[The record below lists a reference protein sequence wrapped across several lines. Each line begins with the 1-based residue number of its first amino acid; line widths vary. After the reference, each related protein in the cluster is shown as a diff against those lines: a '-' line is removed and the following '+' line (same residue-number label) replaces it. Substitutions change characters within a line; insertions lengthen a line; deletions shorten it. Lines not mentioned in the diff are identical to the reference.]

1 MNQAMADF
9 RKRKDS
15 IIERKDTNPP
25 EEDLKDL
32 KQQLKN
38 EIKVQKKIQK
48 IEHKDQNLLS
58 GGKQSSF
65 TSEFVDSQVS
75 PPDVISSKKEET

>member
-15 IIERKDTNPP
+15 IIEKKDSIQQD
-25 EEDLKDL
+25 EDLKDL

-38 EIKVQKKIQK
+38 EIKV
-48 IEHKDQNLLS
+48 
-58 GGKQSSF
+58 
-65 TSEFVDSQVS
+65 
-75 PPDVISSKKEET
+75 